1 MRKIL
6 FICLTL
12 LLASCQKPYEKAIDE
27 YYQSHLHDPSS
38 YELVKM
44 VGPDSV
50 TVTSLAVFELM
61 RQKDLSQEEQADLL
75 SKYLLSLKMEGNDVN
90 KLIGYRV
97 LHEYRATNK
106 VGALTLHRDIVYL
119 DTTLTKVSNV
129 ESYDK

>member
-1 MRKIL
+1 MKK
-6 FICLTL
+6 L
-12 LLASCQKPYEKAIDE
+12 LLLLPLLMASCQKPYEKAIDE

-61 RQKDLSQEEQADLL
+61 RQKDLSLEEQADLL
-75 SKYLLSLKMEGNDVN
+75 SMYLLSLKMEGNDVN

>member
-1 MRKIL
+1 MKK
-6 FICLTL
+6 L
-12 LLASCQKPYEKAIDE
+12 LLLLPLLMASCQKPYEKAIDD
-27 YYQSHLHDPSS
+27 YYQSHLDDPSS

>member
-1 MRKIL
+1 MKKIL
-6 FICLTL
+6 FACLTL
-12 LLASCQKPYEKAIDE
+12 LLASCQEPYEKAINE

-38 YELVKM
+38 YELVKLSR
-44 VGPDSV
+44 PDSV

-61 RQKDLSQEEQADLL
+61 RQKDLSQEEQAALL
-75 SKYLLSLKMEGNDVN
+75 SKYLLSLKMEGEDVN

-106 VGALTLHRDIVYL
+106 VGALTLHRDFVYL

-129 ESYDK
+129 ERYDK

>member
-1 MRKIL
+1 MKK
-6 FICLTL
+6 L
-12 LLASCQKPYEKAIDE
+12 LLLLPLLMASCQKPYEKAIDE

>member
-1 MRKIL
+1 MKKIL
-6 FICLTL
+6 FACLTL
-12 LLASCQKPYEKAIDE
+12 LLASCQEPYEKAIDE

-61 RQKDLSQEEQADLL
+61 RQKDLSLEEQADLL

>member
-12 LLASCQKPYEKAIDE
+12 LLASCQKPYEKAIDK